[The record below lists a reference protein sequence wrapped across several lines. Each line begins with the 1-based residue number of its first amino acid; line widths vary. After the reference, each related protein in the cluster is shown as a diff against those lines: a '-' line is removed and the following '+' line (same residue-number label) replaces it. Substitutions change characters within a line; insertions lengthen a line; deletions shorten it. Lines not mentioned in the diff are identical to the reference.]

1 MAARSSFRVWIFGA
15 ALVMN
20 LVVPRLSMLADSAR
34 CSADDPS
41 VTFSATISL
50 PAGGAPEFLAVRE
63 AIARGDFVSAEKL
76 LRELPLASDHWLWEG
91 VLLLQ
96 KKETFASIRALEKA
110 ADLLD
115 TSTAETML
123 ALDYLLLNQRLLA
136 QQALD
141 RALTLT
147 AEDSRA
153 LYLRGRLRFIRN
165 DFRAARAD
173 FTAVVRSEPNDYR
186 SLYYCGL
193 SEYRLGNGAA
203 AQKNLLQ
210 ALEALTCHHIS
221 FYLVPKDL
229 SEIELAA
236 GQAEAALA
244 HATTALTMA
253 EKASSEDTLREEVQD
268 ALLMRA
274 KVHTALGSLSDAEA
288 DLRQALALNQDLDQA
303 WYLLAK
309 VYRQRG
315 QTKRAEEAIV
325 QFQRIRDEL

>member
-1 MAARSSFRVWIFGA
+1 M
-15 ALVMN
+15 
-20 LVVPRLSMLADSAR
+20 
-34 CSADDPS
+34 
-41 VTFSATISL
+41 
-50 PAGGAPEFLAVRE
+50 
-63 AIARGDFVSAEKL
+63 
-76 LRELPLASDHWLWEG
+76 
-91 VLLLQ
+91 LLLQ